1 MTNVN
6 FRVEFLL
13 YTACGCFSHDAGGSS
28 RIART
33 HYVQWIHTMVG
44 KPKEFDCRFYRSSNF
59 GEGQGQMAKNP
70 IVHSQFAHLNVF
82 LGTNDFEGVLE
93 PERTEEHRTV
103 NPGPLIA
110 DSIIGYNFKAETS
123 SKGPKNTKTSNNQR

>member
-13 YTACGCFSHDAGGSS
+13 CTACGCFSHDAGGSS

-33 HYVQWIHTMVG
+33 HYVQWIQTMVG

-59 GEGQGQMAKNP
+59 GEGTRSNGPKTLVQSIRTLERLSSYKDSRGYQSQKN
-70 IVHSQFAHLNVF
+70 Q
-82 LGTNDFEGVLE
+82 
-93 PERTEEHRTV
+93 RTQNSKPKTV
-103 NPGPLIA
+103 IA
-110 DSIIGYNFKAETS
+110 DYIIGYNFKAETEL
-123 SKGPKNTKTSNNQR
+123 KRPKTPKNM